1 MNMVTV
7 DLKADAIAEVKRL
20 TMARAVCREDDR
32 SSLAPLAADGPWI
45 TRARRSNSNLR
56 RALGRNVLLLWRVAY
71 EDAAGRLV
79 DSRLVALLIAL
90 STERPIVSDR
100 GWIRALLQLVDPEA
114 RARVEASVAGWRDE
128 VEAHARAFASA
139 RLSRE
144 RAIASQAPTAH
155 PAAFQPGLFDRRAE
169 HTRDL
174 EAALIADAERER
186 ADRLAAVTARAT
198 ATVRRPELVLV
209 LTP

>member
-1 MNMVTV
+1 MNAVMV

-20 TMARAVCREDDR
+20 TLARAVCREDDR

-45 TRARRSNSNLR
+45 TRARRSRLR

-79 DSRLVALLIAL
+79 DSRLVALVIAL
-90 STERPIVSDR
+90 STGRPIVSER
-100 GWIRALLQLVDPEA
+100 GWIRALLRQVDPEA

-128 VEAHARAFASA
+128 VEAQARAFASA

-144 RAIASQAPTAH
+144 RAIASQAPTAR
-155 PAAFQPGLFDRRAE
+155 PAAFQPGLFDRRAQ
-169 HTRDL
+169 HTRQL
-174 EAALIADAERER
+174 EAASVADAERER
-186 ADRLAAVTARAT
+186 ADRLAAITARAT